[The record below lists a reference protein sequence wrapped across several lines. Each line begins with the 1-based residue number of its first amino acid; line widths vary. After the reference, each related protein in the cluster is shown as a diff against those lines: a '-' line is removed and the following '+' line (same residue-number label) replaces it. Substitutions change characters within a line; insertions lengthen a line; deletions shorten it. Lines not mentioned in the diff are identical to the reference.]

1 MKKPLLLLLCA
12 ALALCLVSCGSTA
25 NNANN
30 SNTANDSIPGNSAD
44 PAGPPEN
51 SADPAIPPKNSAD
64 PAVPQDSATDMIYVY
79 IDSEYLEILPEDN
92 SSAAAFIELLK
103 KGDVSVRMSDY
114 GGFEKVG
121 DLGTSLPRNDKQIT
135 TEPGDVI
142 LYLGHEITI
151 YYASNSW
158 SFTRLGRVQNADTAQ
173 IKSFLKAGG
182 EDVTAVFTLNKR

>member
-12 ALALCLVSCGSTA
+12 ALALCLVSCGSAA

-30 SNTANDSIPGNSAD
+30 SNTTNTSNSAS
-44 PAGPPEN
+44 PTIPQEN
-51 SADPAIPPKNSAD
+51 TTDPAIPPENSAD

-135 TEPGDVI
+135 TGPGDVI